1 MSYKY
6 QIRGKMLQ
14 EDTIFR
20 ELKNEILGVLYEEDG
35 QFIDVDDDDSFFI
48 CLEKAVAS
56 EIQSVT
62 FLVKFSEAEVKSKK
76 SGESK

>member
-1 MSYKY
+1 M
-6 QIRGKMLQ
+6 
-14 EDTIFR
+14 
-20 ELKNEILGVLYEEDG
+20 LYEEDG

-62 FLVKFSEAEVKSKK
+62 FLVKFSESEVKSKK